1 MQELEK
7 GYSIIPCMTDRFSA
21 WKSALSRSSRGALG
35 RLASIFGATE
45 ITEQLYDEMEELLL
59 LADLGARTT
68 QSVMDKVRMAVRTEG
83 ILQADQLT
91 AVAERVL
98 LEKLGSPAAIDF
110 GPDPVV
116 VLLVGVNGSGKTTT
130 LAKLAS
136 HFASENRRV
145 LMVGADTFRAAA
157 VDQLRIWADRLG
169 MPLIAGNPGSDPGA
183 VVFDAIQ
190 SALAQK
196 YDMILIDT
204 AGRLHTKHNLMEELE
219 KIRRVAGRNL
229 PGAPHAIWLV
239 LDATTGQ
246 NAIAQAR
253 AFHDVVGVTGII
265 LTKLDTS
272 ARGGMAFS
280 IQDELGLPI
289 VFAGLGERSEDLVPF
304 DPVAFV
310 KGILAG

>member
-7 GYSIIPCMTDRFSA
+7 GYSIIPCMTDRFSV

-35 RLASIFGATE
+35 RLASLFGATE
-45 ITEQLYDEMEELLL
+45 ITAQLYDEMEELLL
-59 LADLGARTT
+59 LADLGSKTT
-68 QSVMDKVRMAVRTEG
+68 QSVMDKIREAVRDEG
-83 ILQADQLT
+83 ILRADQLIP
-91 AVAERVL
+91 VAERVL
-98 LEKLGSPAAIDF
+98 LEKLGPAPELNF
-110 GPDPVV
+110 GPGAVL

-136 HFASENRRV
+136 HFASQNRRV
-145 LMVGADTFRAAA
+145 LLVGADTFRAAA

-169 MPLIAGNPGSDPGA
+169 MPLVAGNPGSDPGA
-183 VVFDAIQ
+183 VVFDGIQ

-204 AGRLHTKHNLMEELE
+204 AGRLHTKHNLMDELE
-219 KIRRVAGRNL
+219 KIRRVAERNL
-229 PGAPHAIWLV
+229 PGAPHAVWLV

-253 AFHDVVGVTGII
+253 AFHHAVGVTGIV

-272 ARGGMAFS
+272 ARGGMVFS

-289 VFAGLGERSEDLVPF
+289 LFAGLGERSEDLVPF
-304 DPVAFV
+304 DPIAFV

>member
-1 MQELEK
+1 
-7 GYSIIPCMTDRFSA
+7 
-21 WKSALSRSSRGALG
+21 
-35 RLASIFGATE
+35 
-45 ITEQLYDEMEELLL
+45 MEELLL

-145 LMVGADTFRAAA
+145 LIVGADTFRAAA

>member
-1 MQELEK
+1 
-7 GYSIIPCMTDRFSA
+7 MTDRFSA